1 MYPATGTV
9 NLFTILKAL
18 VKLYINSYKGL
29 SPAAWLLALVM
40 LINRTGSMVIP
51 FLGIYMSSELNFSK
65 PQIGMVLGCFGLGSV
80 CGSWLGGWL
89 TDKFGNFKVQVWSQ
103 ILVIPLFLVLPNFRT
118 FEGLAL
124 MIFLLT
130 LVADTFRPANSVS
143 VARYAK
149 PENITRAYSLNR
161 MAVNL
166 GFSIGPALG
175 GFLATISYD
184 WIFYGNAI
192 AAGVA
197 AVVFIYFF
205 RNRKAR
211 TEPKEYK
218 KEQFEEEGPVRN
230 AYKDGLFIVFN
241 ILCCFFSMAF
251 FQLLS
256 TLPLYYKE
264 AHQLLPDQIG
274 LLLGFSGFVIVL
286 FEMILVHVVE
296 HRFSVRQIMLWGTA
310 IAGVSYLMLPLDLGM
325 TWLFLAMFML
335 STGEMLSLPFMATVS
350 ISRAS
355 KSNQGAYMGFNSL
368 AFAMANV
375 FSAYLG
381 TYIAEHYGYNTLWIG
396 NGTVLMICAIGFYWI
411 ISKMNKEV

>member
-1 MYPATGTV
+1 M
-9 NLFTILKAL
+9 KAL
-18 VKLYINSYKGL
+18 LRLYINSYKGL

-40 LINRTGSMVIP
+40 LINRAGSMVIP
-51 FLGIYMSSELNFSK
+51 FLGIYMSSELGFSK
-65 PQIGMVLGCFGLGSV
+65 TQIGLVLGCFGLGSV

-89 TDKFGNFKVQVWSQ
+89 TDKFGNFKVQTWSL
-103 ILVIPLFLVLPNFRT
+103 IMVIPLFLVLPQFRT

-124 MIFLLT
+124 MIFILT
-130 LVADTFRPANSVS
+130 LVADIFRPANSVS

-175 GFLATISYD
+175 GFLAKFSYN

-192 AAGVA
+192 AAACA
-197 AVVFIYFF
+197 AIVFIYFF

-211 TEPKEYK
+211 TEVGQIKPSDQQTDDK
-218 KEQFEEEGPVRN
+218 PVRN
-230 AYKDGLFIVFN
+230 AYTDGLFIVFN
-241 ILCCFFSMAF
+241 VLCCLFSMAF

-264 AHQLLPDQIG
+264 VHLLHPDQIG
-274 LLLGFSGFVIVL
+274 LLLGFSGLVIVL
-286 FEMILVHVVE
+286 FEMVLVHVVE

-310 IAGVSYLMLPLDLGM
+310 ISGMSYLMLTGNFGIA
-325 TWLFLAMFML
+325 WLFLAMFFL
-335 STGEMLSLPFMATVS
+335 STGEMLTLPFTATVA

-355 KSNQGAYMGFNSL
+355 RSNQGAYMGFNSL
-368 AFAMANV
+368 AFAAANI
-375 FSAYLG
+375 FSPFLG
-381 TYIAEHYGYNTLWIG
+381 TYTAEHYGYNTLWTAAGLI
-396 NGTVLMICAIGFYWI
+396 LIICGIGFYWI
-411 ISKMNKEV
+411 ISKMKTEN